1 MFPPKNSKGAQDMDI
16 TYQTNI
22 LGPFLLAKLLLPVL
36 KETAASESKST
47 IRVSWAGSLAV
58 VLGSPTG
65 GVEFTA
71 DGKDLKHGLTS
82 PQTAYGTSKASN
94 YLLAHAFGKMSGDTD
109 GVLHNSYNPG
119 NLETELQR
127 HAKEA
132 FGKFLNSLLGLL
144 LYPAVFGAYTELYA
158 GLSKDLNI
166 EKDQGAYIVPW
177 GRTWSVRKDLEA
189 EVAKSDGND
198 KKLYEWCDMITKQY
212 Q

>member
-1 MFPPKNSKGAQDMDI
+1 MDV

-22 LGPFLLAKLLLPVL
+22 LGPFLLAKLLLPTL
-36 KETAASESKST
+36 KKTAASEPKSAV
-47 IRVSWAGSLAV
+47 RVSWAGSLAV
-58 VLGSPTG
+58 ILQSPTG

-82 PQTAYGTSKASN
+82 PTTAYGVSKAGN
-94 YLLAHAFGKMSGDTD
+94 YFLAHAFGKLSGDTD

-127 HAKEA
+127 HAKVA
-132 FGKFLNSLLGLL
+132 FGELLTRIMATLM

-158 GLSKDLNI
+158 GLSKDLDI
-166 EKDQGAYIVPW
+166 EKDQGGYIVPW
-177 GRTWSVRKDLEA
+177 GRKWSVRRDLET
-189 EVAKSDGND
+189 EVAKQDGND
-198 KKLYEWCDMITKQY
+198 VKLYEWCDMVTKQY